1 MRSTSFAHAGALRGV
16 RTNIATWLAA
26 AFLALTSVAAGAQ
39 EKGGSMTYL
48 SSNIPGLNP
57 LHSAFEVG
65 LVSSQIF
72 ASLVRLGEDN
82 RPIPYLAESFS
93 VSDDGLAYTFNL
105 AKNAT
110 FHDGKPVTAADVAFS
125 LGVVQ
130 KHHRFGPQMFG
141 PVEKVETPTTTPSS
155 SASRSAT
162 VRCSWPRRPRVSSR
176 SCPSTSTATATS

>member
-1 MRSTSFAHAGALRGV
+1 MSSTNAHGSALRSV
-16 RTNIATWLAA
+16 RTGLATLAA
-26 AFLALTSVAAGAQ
+26 ATLLSLTSLGAGAQ

-93 VSDDGLAYTFNL
+93 VSEDGLAYTFNL

-110 FHDGKPVTAADVAFS
+110 FHDGKPVTSADVAFS
-125 LGVVQ
+125 LGGGQGAAPFRAADV
-130 KHHRFGPQMFG
+130 
-141 PVEKVETPTTTPSS
+141 
-155 SASRSAT
+155 RSGGDGGDT
-162 VRCSWPRRPRVSSR
+162 RRPHRHLPPLEAPRPAAGGRDDAAPASDHAQAR
-176 SCPSTSTATATS
+176 LR